1 MITMMII
8 MITMIMIKKN
18 KMMIAMKMAVT
29 DVLSQRLEDFSEF
42 IEAMI
47 NEIGLTDGVTGDI
60 PKVDVAVIDALIS
73 ECVLS
78 PLTFN
83 TTYPC

>member
-1 MITMMII
+1 MITMM
-8 MITMIMIKKN
+8 MMQK
-18 KMMIAMKMAVT
+18 KMMMMMMAVT

>member
-1 MITMMII
+1 MMVMMMMVI
-8 MITMIMIKKN
+8 M
-18 KMMIAMKMAVT
+18 MMMTVT
-29 DVLSQRLEDFSEF
+29 DVHSQRLEDFSEF

-73 ECVLS
+73 EYVLS
-78 PLTFN
+78 PLTLN
-83 TTYPC
+83 TIYPC

>member
-1 MITMMII
+1 MITMM
-8 MITMIMIKKN
+8 MMQK
-18 KMMIAMKMAVT
+18 KMMMMMMAVT

-73 ECVLS
+73 EYVLS
-78 PLTFN
+78 SLTLN
-83 TTYPC
+83 TIYPC